1 MLLWGPKWDRNGQLR
16 VFCVIICCFH
26 LLQKELLP
34 ADIDHP
40 ESRGRGGDIEELPGA
55 LPEFPW
61 PMIWRMDSDS
71 MRVILDSCRACVSFC
86 MRSIEGVHGN
96 HSPSPQR
103 LQRLQRSQRP
113 HWNPFRFHGQIAW
126 EPHFSYPQPSI
137 GWCQGLSSTVYGSWN
152 VSKIRIKRED
162 ESMEHYDG
170 GRFRFFGEGFP
181 IDPFWVHEKHQT
193 GPTKV
198 SFCS

>member
-1 MLLWGPKWDRNGQLR
+1 MGPKWSVEGVLCYHLLFPSAPKRVTSSWYWPPRIARTWGRHRRASRCPPGVPLADDLENGQRLYAGHPR
-16 VFCVIICCFH
+16 F
-26 LLQKELLP
+26 LP
-34 ADIDHP
+34 
-40 ESRGRGGDIEELPGA
+40 
-55 LPEFPW
+55 
-61 PMIWRMDSDS
+61 S
-71 MRVILDSCRACVSFC
+71 MCEK
-86 MRSIEGVHGN
+86 MRSIEDVHGN
-96 HSPSPQR
+96 HSSSP
-103 LQRLQRSQRP
+103 QRLQRSQRP

-162 ESMEHYDG
+162 ESMEHYG

-181 IDPFWVHEKHQT
+181 IDPFWVHEKPQT
-193 GPTKV
+193 GPTKA